1 MANERTF
8 NFIFDSVMKYVDMA
22 LNGQAPGAK
31 LLAELQRHKVPICKV
46 YSATRTSIKHA
57 YMYDPGRPLDRHKC
71 TAAFMMAVLE
81 ALPIPESKLNK
92 EYLAIGIG
100 MTILKI
106 FIFQECKNSADLGFI
121 DFLDRQNGLAFPKC
135 DCDIEPYEYNWAL
148 GIHYDREKEIGK
160 NVRILS
166 PLSLSNILFLIEK
179 YNRLLAEAEK

>member
-1 MANERTF
+1 
-8 NFIFDSVMKYVDMA
+8 
-22 LNGQAPGAK
+22 
-31 LLAELQRHKVPICKV
+31 
-46 YSATRTSIKHA
+46 
-57 YMYDPGRPLDRHKC
+57 MYDQSRPLDRHKC

-81 ALPIPESKLNK
+81 AFPLPENKLNK
-92 EYLAIGIG
+92 EYFAIGIG
-100 MTILKI
+100 MIILKI
-106 FIFQECKNSADLGFI
+106 FIYQECKSSADLGFI

-179 YNRLLAEAEK
+179 YNRHLAGLGD